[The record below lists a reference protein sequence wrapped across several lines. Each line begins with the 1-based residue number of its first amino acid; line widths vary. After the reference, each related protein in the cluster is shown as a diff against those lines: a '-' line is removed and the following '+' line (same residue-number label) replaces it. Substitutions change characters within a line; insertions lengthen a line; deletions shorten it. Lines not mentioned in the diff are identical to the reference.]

1 MHPGDGAALAPRGN
15 GVRGLRRFP
24 SHMPPMN
31 DATRPDPVAPLR
43 GEAALVRVVGG
54 FALTAAVMNIIVG
67 GGIFRMPAA
76 LSAQMG
82 AAAPLAL
89 VAGALAIIPV
99 ALCFA
104 AIGSRVQV
112 TGGPY
117 SYLAA
122 TFGPFAGFL
131 AGSLMWISNFTSS
144 AGVAAALS
152 VQLANLVPALAP
164 ALPRALLLTGIYL
177 LLFALNA
184 FGVRLGARAI
194 TVLAALKL
202 TPLFLLA
209 GIGAFFVDWGQVSFS
224 PGAVPS
230 WAALGA
236 SMALVMFAYSGMETA
251 LVPSG
256 EVTDPARSVPR
267 ATLVAILLVVLL
279 YLGLQIVGQ
288 GVLGAALGRSGVPVA
303 DTAGALWQP
312 ARVLLLVTACI
323 SMTGFLMGNLL
334 GTSRLVF
341 ALGRDGYLPRS
352 FGTVSPT
359 HRVPLLALAVHAG
372 LAWLLALA
380 GNFDTLALISGGAIC
395 LVYGLVSVGA
405 WRAQR
410 RDLRERG
417 APFNLPGGMAIPLL
431 AVIAM
436 VLIVATL
443 STQEWAAIGIA
454 LVLLMIVYGV
464 LHLRRVRGGRNA

>member
-1 MHPGDGAALAPRGN
+1 
-15 GVRGLRRFP
+15 
-24 SHMPPMN
+24 MN
-31 DATRPDPVAPLR
+31 DATRSPSTPPLL
-43 GEAALVRVVGG
+43 GEAALVRAVGS
-54 FALTAAVMNIIVG
+54 FALTAAVINVIVG

-117 SYLAA
+117 SYLSA
-122 TFGPFAGFL
+122 TFGPFAGFI
-131 AGSLMWISNFTSS
+131 AGALMWISNFTSS

-152 VQLANLVPALAP
+152 VQVASLVPALAP
-164 ALPRALLLTGIYL
+164 PLPRALLLTVVYAV
-177 LLFALNA
+177 LFALNA
-184 FGVRLGARAI
+184 FGVKLGARAI
-194 TVLAALKL
+194 TALAALKL

-209 GIGAFFVDWGQVSFS
+209 AIGIFFVDWHQISFLPS
-224 PGAVPS
+224 AVPS
-230 WAALGA
+230 LGALGA

-288 GVLGAALGRSGVPVA
+288 GVLGSALGTSGVPVA
-303 DTAGALWQP
+303 DTAAALWSP
-312 ARVLLLVTACI
+312 GRVLLLVTACI

-341 ALGRDGYLPRS
+341 ALGRDGYLPRV
-352 FGTVSPT
+352 FGTVSAR
-359 HRVPLLALAVHAG
+359 HRVPLPALILHAG

-380 GNFDTLALISGGAIC
+380 GNFDTLALISGGAIS

-417 APFNLPGGMAIPLL
+417 KPFVLPGGGAIPLF
-431 AVIAM
+431 AVVAM

-443 STQEWAAIGIA
+443 SAKEWSAIGIA
-454 LVLLMIVYGV
+454 LAVLILTYLLLGM
-464 LHLRRVRGGRNA
+464 LRRRV

>member
-1 MHPGDGAALAPRGN
+1 MPTVVPAVTVPHATPLQGDAAL
-15 GVRGLRRFP
+15 LR
-24 SHMPPMN
+24 
-31 DATRPDPVAPLR
+31 A
-43 GEAALVRVVGG
+43 VGS
-54 FALTAAVMNIIVG
+54 FALTAAVINIIVG

-104 AIGSRVQV
+104 AVGSRVQV

-117 SYLAA
+117 SYLSA
-122 TFGPFAGFL
+122 TFGPFAGFI
-131 AGSLMWISNFTSS
+131 AGALMWISNFTSS

-152 VQLANLVPALAP
+152 VQVAGLVPAFAP
-164 ALPRALLLTGIYL
+164 PLPRALLLTAVYAV
-177 LLFALNA
+177 LFAFNA
-184 FGVRLGARAI
+184 FGVKLGARAI
-194 TVLAALKL
+194 TALAALKL
-202 TPLFLLA
+202 TPLFALA
-209 GIGAFFVDWGQVSFS
+209 AIGLFFVDWSQVSFS
-224 PGAVPS
+224 PAAVPS
-230 WAALGA
+230 WGALGA

-256 EVTDPARSVPR
+256 EVRNPARSVPR

-288 GVLGAALGRSGVPVA
+288 GVLGATLGSSGVPVA
-303 DTAGALWQP
+303 DTAGALWSP
-312 ARVLLLVTACI
+312 GRVLLLVTACV
-323 SMTGFLMGNLL
+323 SMLGFLMGNLL

-341 ALGRDGYLPRS
+341 ALGRDGYLPRA
-352 FGTVSPT
+352 FGTVSAR
-359 HRVPLLALAVHAG
+359 HRVPLLALVTHAG
-372 LAWLLALA
+372 LAWALALV

-395 LVYGLVSVGA
+395 LVYGLVSLAA

-417 APFNLPGGMAIPLL
+417 EPFVLPGGGLIPLF
-431 AVIAM
+431 AVAAM

-443 STQEWAAIGIA
+443 TTREWSAIGIA
-454 LVLLMIVYGV
+454 LTVLVAVYAV
-464 LHLRRVRGGRNA
+464 LAANRRRP

>member
-1 MHPGDGAALAPRGN
+1 MATVRQDSHRAARHATLGGNRDRGT
-15 GVRGLRRFP
+15 R
-24 SHMPPMN
+24 MN
-31 DATRPDPVAPLR
+31 DATRSPQPLQ
-43 GEAALVRVVGG
+43 GEAALIRAVGT
-54 FALTAAVMNIIVG
+54 FALTAAVINVIVG
-67 GGIFRMPAA
+67 GGIFRMPSA

-89 VAGALAIIPV
+89 VAGALAIIPI

-104 AIGSRVQV
+104 AVGSRVQV

-131 AGSLMWISNFTSS
+131 AGALMWISNFTSS

-152 VQLANLVPALAP
+152 VQVANLVPAVAP
-164 ALPRALLLTGIYL
+164 PLQRALLITGIYL
-177 LLFALNA
+177 VLFALNA
-184 FGVRLGARAI
+184 FGVKMGARAI
-194 TVLAALKL
+194 TALAALKL

-209 GIGAFFVDWGQVSFS
+209 GIGVFFVDWSLVSFS
-224 PGAVPS
+224 PAAAPS
-230 WAALGA
+230 WGALGA

-256 EVTDPARSVPR
+256 EVQDPARSVPR

-288 GVLGAALGRSGVPVA
+288 GVLGAQLGESGVPVA
-303 DTAGALWQP
+303 DTAGAIWGP
-312 ARVLLLVTACI
+312 GRTLLLITACI

-341 ALGRDGYLPRS
+341 ALGRDGYLPSAFAR
-352 FGTVSPT
+352 VSAS
-359 HRVPLLALAVHAG
+359 HRVPILALVIHAG
-372 LAWLLALA
+372 LAWVLAIA
-380 GNFDTLALISGGAIC
+380 GNFDALALISGGAIC
-395 LVYGLVSVGA
+395 LVYGLVALAA

-417 APFNLPGGMAIPLL
+417 DNPFVLPGGALVPVLALL
-431 AVIAM
+431 AMLA
-436 VLIVATL
+436 IVTTL
-443 STQEWAAIGIA
+443 TSKEWMAIGIA
-454 LVLLMIVYGV
+454 LAVLVVVYAV
-464 LHLRRVRGGRNA
+464 LHARRTR

>member
-1 MHPGDGAALAPRGN
+1 
-15 GVRGLRRFP
+15 
-24 SHMPPMN
+24 MN
-31 DATRPDPVAPLR
+31 EATRSPQPLQ
-43 GEAALVRVVGG
+43 GEAALIRAVGT
-54 FALTAAVMNIIVG
+54 FALTAAVINVIVG
-67 GGIFRMPAA
+67 GGIFRMPSA

-89 VAGALAIIPV
+89 VAGALAIIPI

-104 AIGSRVQV
+104 AVGSRVQV

-131 AGSLMWISNFTSS
+131 AGALMWISNFTSS

-152 VQLANLVPALAP
+152 VQVANLVPAVAP
-164 ALPRALLLTGIYL
+164 PLQRALLITGIYL
-177 LLFALNA
+177 VLFALNA
-184 FGVRLGARAI
+184 FGVKMGARAI
-194 TVLAALKL
+194 TALAALKL

-209 GIGAFFVDWGQVSFS
+209 GIGVFFVDWSLVSFS
-224 PGAVPS
+224 PAAAPS
-230 WAALGA
+230 WGALGA

-256 EVTDPARSVPR
+256 EVQDPARSVPR

-288 GVLGAALGRSGVPVA
+288 GVLGAKLGESGVPVA
-303 DTAGALWQP
+303 DTAGAIWGP
-312 ARVLLLVTACI
+312 GRTLLLITACI

-341 ALGRDGYLPRS
+341 ALGRDGYLPSAFARES
-352 FGTVSPT
+352 AS
-359 HRVPLLALAVHAG
+359 HRVPILALVIHAG
-372 LAWLLALA
+372 IAWVLAIA
-380 GNFDTLALISGGAIC
+380 GNFDALALISGGAIC
-395 LVYGLVSVGA
+395 LVYGLVALAA

-417 APFNLPGGMAIPLL
+417 DNPFVLPGGALVPVLALL
-431 AVIAM
+431 AMLA
-436 VLIVATL
+436 IVTTL
-443 STQEWAAIGIA
+443 TSKEWMAIGIA
-454 LVLLMIVYGV
+454 LAVLVVVYAV
-464 LHLRRVRGGRNA
+464 LHARRTR

>member
-1 MHPGDGAALAPRGN
+1 
-15 GVRGLRRFP
+15 
-24 SHMPPMN
+24 MN
-31 DATRPDPVAPLR
+31 DATRSPQPLQ
-43 GEAALVRVVGG
+43 GEAALIRAVGT
-54 FALTAAVMNIIVG
+54 FALTAAVINVIVG
-67 GGIFRMPAA
+67 GGIFRMPSA

-89 VAGALAIIPV
+89 VAGALAIIPI

-104 AIGSRVQV
+104 AVGSRVQV

-131 AGSLMWISNFTSS
+131 AGALMWISNFTSS

-152 VQLANLVPALAP
+152 VQVANLVPALAP
-164 ALPRALLLTGIYL
+164 PLQRALLITGIYL
-177 LLFALNA
+177 VLFALNA
-184 FGVRLGARAI
+184 FGVKMGARAI
-194 TVLAALKL
+194 TALAALKL

-209 GIGAFFVDWGQVSFS
+209 GIGVFFVDWSLVSFS
-224 PGAVPS
+224 PAAAPS
-230 WAALGA
+230 WGALGA

-256 EVTDPARSVPR
+256 EVQDPARSVPR

-288 GVLGAALGRSGVPVA
+288 GVLGAQLGESGVPVA
-303 DTAGALWQP
+303 DTAGAIWGP
-312 ARVLLLVTACI
+312 GRTLLLITACI

-341 ALGRDGYLPRS
+341 ALGRDGYLPSAFAR
-352 FGTVSPT
+352 VSAS
-359 HRVPLLALAVHAG
+359 HRVPILALVIHAG
-372 LAWLLALA
+372 LAWVLAIA
-380 GNFDTLALISGGAIC
+380 GNFDALALISGGAIC
-395 LVYGLVSVGA
+395 LVYGLVALAA

-417 APFNLPGGMAIPLL
+417 DNPFVLPGGALVPVLALL
-431 AVIAM
+431 AMLA
-436 VLIVATL
+436 IVTTL
-443 STQEWAAIGIA
+443 TSKEWMAIGIA
-454 LVLLMIVYGV
+454 LAVLVVVYAL
-464 LHLRRVRGGRNA
+464 LHARRARQPRPLG

>member
-1 MHPGDGAALAPRGN
+1 MTQATPPVPASALRGDAALIRA
-15 GVRGLRRFP
+15 
-24 SHMPPMN
+24 
-31 DATRPDPVAPLR
+31 
-43 GEAALVRVVGG
+43 VGS
-54 FALTAAVMNIIVG
+54 FALTAAVINIIVG

-82 AAAPLAL
+82 ASAPLAL

-117 SYLAA
+117 SYLTA
-122 TFGPFAGFL
+122 TFGPFAGFT

-152 VQLANLVPALAP
+152 VQVASLVPALAP
-164 ALPRALLLTGIYL
+164 PLPRAMLLTALYL
-177 LLFALNA
+177 VLFALNA
-184 FGVRLGARAI
+184 FGVKLGARAI

-209 GIGAFFVDWGQVSFS
+209 AIGLFFVDWGQVSFLPS
-224 PGAVPS
+224 AVPS

-256 EVTDPARSVPR
+256 EVSDPARSVPR
-267 ATLVAILLVVLL
+267 ATLVAVMLVVLL
-279 YLGLQIVGQ
+279 YMGLQIVGQ
-288 GVLGAALGRSGVPVA
+288 GVLGARLGSSGVPIA
-303 DTAGALWQP
+303 DTAGALWAP
-312 ARVLLLVTACI
+312 GHVLLLVTACI

-334 GTSRLVF
+334 GTSRLIY
-341 ALGRDGYLPRS
+341 ALGRDGYLPRV
-352 FGTVSPT
+352 FGTVSAR
-359 HRVPLLALAVHAG
+359 HRVPLAALIVHAG
-372 LAWLLALA
+372 LAWALSLA
-380 GNFDTLALISGGAIC
+380 GNFDTLALISGGAIS
-395 LVYGLVSVGA
+395 LVYGLVSAGA

-410 RDLRERG
+410 ANLRERG
-417 APFNLPGGMAIPLL
+417 TPFVLPGGFAIPLL
-431 AVIAM
+431 SLVAM
-436 VLIVATL
+436 LLIVATL
-443 STQEWAAIGIA
+443 SAREWWAIGIA
-454 LVLLMIVYGV
+454 LGV
-464 LHLRRVRGGRNA
+464 LVAIYGGLAWLRRSRPT

>member
-1 MHPGDGAALAPRGN
+1 MTTWLQGAATVRDSHRAAWRATLGGNRHRGT
-15 GVRGLRRFP
+15 R
-24 SHMPPMN
+24 MN
-31 DATRPDPVAPLR
+31 DATRSPQPLQ
-43 GEAALVRVVGG
+43 GEAALIRAVGT
-54 FALTAAVMNIIVG
+54 FALTAAVINVIVG
-67 GGIFRMPAA
+67 GGIFRMPSA
-76 LSAQMG
+76 LSSQMG
-82 AAAPLAL
+82 AAAPLSL
-89 VAGALAIIPV
+89 VAGALAIIPI

-104 AIGSRVQV
+104 AVGSRVQV

-131 AGSLMWISNFTSS
+131 AGALMWISNFTSS

-152 VQLANLVPALAP
+152 VQVANLVPAVAP
-164 ALPRALLLTGIYL
+164 PLPRALLITALYL
-177 LLFALNA
+177 VLFALNA
-184 FGVRLGARAI
+184 FGVKMGARAI
-194 TVLAALKL
+194 TALAALKL

-209 GIGAFFVDWGQVSFS
+209 AIGVFFVDWSLVSFS
-224 PGAVPS
+224 PAAAPS
-230 WAALGA
+230 WGALGA

-288 GVLGAALGRSGVPVA
+288 GVLGARLGESGVPVA
-303 DTAGALWQP
+303 DTAGAIWGP
-312 ARVLLLVTACI
+312 GRTLLLITACI

-341 ALGRDGYLPRS
+341 ALGRDGYLPSAFAR
-352 FGTVSPT
+352 VSAS
-359 HRVPLLALAVHAG
+359 HRVPILALVIHAG
-372 LAWLLALA
+372 LAWVLAIA
-380 GNFDTLALISGGAIC
+380 GNFDALALISGGAIC
-395 LVYGLVSVGA
+395 LVYGLVALAA

-417 APFNLPGGMAIPLL
+417 DNPFVLPGGALVPVLALL
-431 AVIAM
+431 AMLA
-436 VLIVATL
+436 IVTTL
-443 STQEWAAIGIA
+443 TSKEWMAIGIA
-454 LVLLMIVYGV
+454 LAVLVVVYAV
-464 LHLRRVRGGRNA
+464 LHARRAR